1 MSLRTEGF
9 SFVGR
14 KDELGQLQ
22 AALTQRLHVVIS
34 GASGIGKSA
43 LLYQVNR
50 RHPLLICSN
59 ASRIGGACEE
69 LAHQLGLRFQ
79 SYNLA
84 TRILELVSRL
94 RQSGKP
100 VVFDNVE
107 ELPSS
112 TLDLMESLLD
122 CVPIWIVT
130 RSGPEQGLAKITRH
144 LFEFAHLQVSPLK
157 RNEVRALIAQ
167 VFVHRTMPS
176 ATVERLQGFYRL
188 CNGNLW
194 LLEKLFCEVSAGE
207 SDLEQVFKRSVHA
220 LKMKSSG
227 LTPRK

>member
-1 MSLRTEGF
+1 MSLRTEDF

-34 GASGIGKSA
+34 GAAGIGKSA

-50 RHPLLICSN
+50 RHPLLICSKT
-59 ASRIGGACEE
+59 SRISYACEE
-69 LAHQLGLRFQ
+69 LAQQLGLRFQ
-79 SYNLA
+79 SYNLE
-84 TRILELVSRL
+84 TRILELVARL
-94 RQSGKP
+94 RQIGKP
-100 VVFDNVE
+100 VAFDNVE
-107 ELPSS
+107 ELSSS

-122 CVPIWIVT
+122 RVPIWIVT
-130 RSGPEQGLAKITRH
+130 QSGPEQGLAEITRH

-157 RNEVRALIAQ
+157 RNDVRALIAQ
-167 VFVHRTMPS
+167 AFVRRTVPS
-176 ATVERLQGFYRL
+176 ATVKRLQGFYRL

-194 LLEKLFCEVSAGE
+194 LLEKFLCEVSAGE
-207 SDLEQVFKRSVHA
+207 LDLEQAFERSVYA

-227 LTPRK
+227 FNHRK